1 MRKTISLDLTNQI
14 FFFQDFN
21 PPNRDFY
28 AHNDSKKEY
37 IMQKTHAYNVLI
49 IHEMQTNMR

>member
-1 MRKTISLDLTNQI
+1 MRKTISLDLTNQ

-37 IMQKTHAYNVLI
+37 IMQKTHAYNLLI

>member
-1 MRKTISLDLTNQI
+1 MQNNKFRFNQSKL
-14 FFFQDFN
+14 FFQDFN